1 MGSLYMPVVELT
13 EEESKME
20 AKLQEIKFK
29 SLNLLKAAMYELEFL
44 REVDN
49 VGYLYERAHI
59 HRAIYR

>member
-1 MGSLYMPVVELT
+1 MPVVELT

-20 AKLQEIKFK
+20 ARLQEIKFK

>member
-1 MGSLYMPVVELT
+1 MPVVELT